1 MARISGNSRAALV
14 ALLMGLIALPAA
26 AAFAGAADAS
36 GGAVAQ
42 QLGESHVGTR
52 HKAAADPQL
61 TYRWDK
67 TGDVQP
73 SSALLPDERPSPR
86 QTIARIAQA
95 ALMIGLIVLGL
106 AITFKSL
113 LSDMKRRRRVAY
125 RPRGR

>member
-1 MARISGNSRAALV
+1 MRRVVPSRTSWAA
-14 ALLMGLIALPAA
+14 
-26 AAFAGAADAS
+26 
-36 GGAVAQ
+36 
-42 QLGESHVGTR
+42 SHVGTR
-52 HKAAADPQL
+52 HEATADPEH

-86 QTIARIAQA
+86 QTIVRIAQA

>member
-1 MARISGNSRAALV
+1 
-14 ALLMGLIALPAA
+14 MGLIALPAA
-26 AAFAGAADAS
+26 AAPPGTAGEAEGAGAHPQAAS
-36 GGAVAQ
+36 QVGMRDGA
-42 QLGESHVGTR
+42 T
-52 HKAAADPQL
+52 ADPEG
-61 TYRWDK
+61 TYSWDK

-113 LSDMKRRRRVAY
+113 LSDMKRRRRNVY
-125 RPRGR
+125 RPRGPG